1 MADETAALLVDL
13 ASEQK
18 ALRDVLRAVEGDTW
32 FAATPAKGWDIRDTV
47 AHLADTDEIA
57 VDTCLQ
63 GRARPLNDFGAT
75 LAGAEDLTLWGVL
88 RGRRMTGAD
97 VFAWW
102 RRAAID
108 EREVL
113 AGLDPAT
120 RVPWGLGMRVSSFIT
135 ARLMETW
142 AHGLDIRTTLGVES
156 PDTPRLRNVA
166 WLAIRALPY
175 AFSVAGVEPPGVP
188 IRFELRGPDDD
199 VWTFGPPDVADVVRG
214 DAGEFCRV
222 FVQRLARAD
231 ATTLIAEG
239 DAADAALDVARAY
252 L

>member
-1 MADETAALLVDL
+1 VADETAALLVDL
-13 ASEQK
+13 MSEQK
-18 ALRDVLRAVEGDTW
+18 ALNHVLRAVEGDTW

-63 GRARPLNDFGAT
+63 GRERPLNDFGAT
-75 LAGAEDLTLWGVL
+75 LASAEDLTLWGVL
-88 RGRRMTGAD
+88 RGRRMTGGD

-102 RRAAID
+102 DRAAMD
-108 EREVL
+108 ERQVL
-113 AGLDPAT
+113 AGLDPSV

-142 AHGLDIRTTLGVES
+142 AHGLDIRAALGVDA
-156 PDTPRLRNVA
+156 PDTARLRNVA

-175 AFSVAGVEPPGVP
+175 AFHVAGLEPPGVP
-188 IRFELRGPDDD
+188 IRFELQGPDGEE
-199 VWTFGPPDVADVVRG
+199 WTFGPADVPDVVRG

-222 FVQRLARAD
+222 FVQRLARTD
-231 ATTLIAEG
+231 ATTLVAEG

>member
-1 MADETAALLVDL
+1 MGDETAALLVDL
-13 ASEQK
+13 VSEQD
-18 ALRDVLRAVEGDTW
+18 ALFDVLGSVTGDTW
-32 FAATPAKGWDIRDTV
+32 FAATPAKGWDIRDSV

-57 VDTCLQ
+57 VDTCL

-75 LAGAEDLTLWGVL
+75 LAGAEDLTFWGVL
-88 RGRRMTGAD
+88 RGRRMPGAD
-97 VFAWW
+97 VLAWW
-102 RRAAID
+102 QRAAAE

-113 AGLDPAT
+113 AGLDPTT
-120 RVPWGLGMRVSSFIT
+120 RVPWGLGMRVSSFVT

-156 PDTPRLRNVA
+156 PDTARLRNVA

-188 IRFELRGPDDD
+188 IRFELQGPDDD
-199 VWTFGPPDVADVVRG
+199 VWTFGPPDVPDVVRG
-214 DAGEFCRV
+214 DAGQFCRL
-222 FVQRLARAD
+222 FVQRLTRAD
-231 ATTLIAEG
+231 ATSLVAEG